1 MDIIVE
7 DLVDKIIINLKIIG
21 IIKVNEKLCIRKGN
35 LQIDQESNLRSL
47 KRWFFRDTRDDF
59 LIFIRDIIRKIN
71 LITDSRDLER
81 IYSEF
86 EKAQLGMD
94 NLKATYSMDP
104 VTIATIDNLVIKLN
118 QLKNIK
124 DQLKRGGNTKD
135 AK

>member
-21 IIKVNEKLCIRKGN
+21 IVKINEKLCIRKGN
-35 LQIDQESNLRSL
+35 LQVDQESNLRSL
-47 KRWFFRDTRDDF
+47 KRWFFRDTREDF

-71 LITDSRDLER
+71 LITDRRDLER
-81 IYSEF
+81 IHSEF

-94 NLKATYSMDP
+94 NLKTTYSMDP
-104 VTIATIDNLVIKLN
+104 VTIATIDNLIIKLN
-118 QLKNIK
+118 QLKC
-124 DQLKRGGNTKD
+124 GGNTKD

>member
-21 IIKVNEKLCIRKGN
+21 IIKINEKLCIRKGN

-71 LITDSRDLER
+71 LITDSQDLER

-118 QLKNIK
+118 QLK
-124 DQLKRGGNTKD
+124 RGGNTKD

>member
-59 LIFIRDIIRKIN
+59 LIFIRDLIRKIN
-71 LITDSRDLER
+71 LITDQRDLER
-81 IYSEF
+81 IHSEF

-118 QLKNIK
+118 QLKRGGNIK
-124 DQLKRGGNTKD
+124 D

>member
-71 LITDSRDLER
+71 LITDSQDLER

-118 QLKNIK
+118 QLK
-124 DQLKRGGNTKD
+124 RGGNTKD

>member
-71 LITDSRDLER
+71 LITDHRDLER
-81 IYSEF
+81 ICSEF

-94 NLKATYSMDP
+94 NLKTTYSMDP

-118 QLKNIK
+118 QLKRGGNIK
-124 DQLKRGGNTKD
+124 D

>member
-21 IIKVNEKLCIRKGN
+21 IVKINEKLCIRKGN
-35 LQIDQESNLRSL
+35 LQVDQESNLRSL
-47 KRWFFRDTRDDF
+47 KRWFFRDTREDF

-71 LITDSRDLER
+71 LITDRRDLER

-94 NLKATYSMDP
+94 NLKTTYSMDP
-104 VTIATIDNLVIKLN
+104 VTIATIDNLIIKLN
-118 QLKNIK
+118 QLKC
-124 DQLKRGGNTKD
+124 GGNTKD

>member
-118 QLKNIK
+118 QLKRGGNIK
-124 DQLKRGGNTKD
+124 D

>member
-47 KRWFFRDTRDDF
+47 KRWFYRDTRDDF

-71 LITDSRDLER
+71 LITDHRDLER

-104 VTIATIDNLVIKLN
+104 VTVATIDNLVIKLN
-118 QLKNIK
+118 QLKC
-124 DQLKRGGNTKD
+124 GGNTKD

>member
-118 QLKNIK
+118 QLK
-124 DQLKRGGNTKD
+124 RGGNTKD